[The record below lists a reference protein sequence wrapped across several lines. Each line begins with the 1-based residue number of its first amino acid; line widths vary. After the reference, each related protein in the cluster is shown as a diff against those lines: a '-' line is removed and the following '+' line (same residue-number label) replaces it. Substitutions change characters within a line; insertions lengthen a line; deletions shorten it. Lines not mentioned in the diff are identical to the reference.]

1 MPLVLAP
8 VGKTLKVL
16 KCSLDEK
23 TGKHLQNLGLIP
35 GATVV
40 VVREKDG
47 DVIVQVKDSRIALNK
62 QLARKILV
70 A

>member
-8 VGKTLKVL
+8 VGKTVKIMR
-16 KCSLDEK
+16 CQLDEK
-23 TGKHLQNLGLIP
+23 TGKHLQNLGVIP
-35 GATVV
+35 GATIVV
-40 VVREKDG
+40 VKEKNG
-47 DVIVQVKDSRIALNK
+47 DVIVQVKESRIALNK